1 MKSEHSTSDGVVLY
15 RHGMSDTAVIE
26 SAPEDTHGRRL
37 PNFFGWL
44 KSPRAIALAALA
56 VALVAAAASVAA
68 WLRPAHEGASHS
80 FSAQQSAQAKKNVCS
95 AYFTVRRAVSEK
107 TVNPSPADPVGKL
120 EVATNRQ
127 LILLGGGA
135 FLDKTVTAEPATPAD
150 LAKAVDSLAGTLEH
164 LAVDK
169 LARAGKP
176 LQTGLWKDFG
186 SEAAQVN
193 KLCK

>member
-1 MKSEHSTSDGVVLY
+1 MKPEHTTSDDVVLY
-15 RHGMSDTAVIE
+15 RHGMSDTSVIE
-26 SAPEDTHGRRL
+26 SAPEDTHKRRL

-56 VALVAAAASVAA
+56 IALIAAAASIAA

-80 FSAQQSAQAKKNVCS
+80 FSSQQSAQAKKNVCS

-107 TVNPSPADPVGKL
+107 TPNPSPNDPVGKL
-120 EVATNRQ
+120 EGSTNRQ
-127 LILLGGGA
+127 LVLLGGGA
-135 FLDKTVTAEPATPAD
+135 FLDKIVTAEPAAPAD
-150 LAKAVDSLAGTLEH
+150 LAKAVSSVSGTLEH
-164 LAVDK
+164 LAVNN
-169 LARAGKP
+169 LARAGKQF
-176 LQTGLWKDFG
+176 QTVLWKDFG